1 MFLLMMSMPVSIAL
15 TGCSEE
21 TKTIPESKEKYN
33 IILITTDQE
42 AYMPTFPQES
52 NYAARERLRS
62 LGTTFEKHY
71 ACSNVST
78 SSRSVMYTGRHVT
91 ETKML
96 DNTNL
101 VYQPDMDTNI
111 KTVGDMM
118 TEAGYYAAYKGKWH
132 ISRHEDSLEDYGFK
146 DWTEGNMYG
155 SCGRASMPIAPLPPG
170 HVNGSPP

>member
-15 TGCSEE
+15 TGCCEE
-21 TKTIPESKEKYN
+21 STTAPESKEKYN
-33 IILITTDQE
+33 IIFITTDQE

-96 DNTNL
+96 DNTNEAYYNKAKL
-101 VYQPDMDTNI
+101 GCQAFFLSFYRQIIKFSKRGFRHKEDTFHIRQQP
-111 KTVGDMM
+111 
-118 TEAGYYAAYKGKWH
+118 Y
-132 ISRHEDSLEDYGFK
+132 
-146 DWTEGNMYG
+146 
-155 SCGRASMPIAPLPPG
+155 P
-170 HVNGSPP
+170 